1 MTFTI
6 FLIVL
11 AAALLHASWNA
22 IVKGSDDK
30 VLGMASMVIGQMV
43 PCVFALIW
51 LPWPS
56 SESVPWFILSLFF
69 HLGYQLFLISA
80 YKIGD
85 FTQVYPIAR
94 GVAPIIVTGISL
106 VFLGVELKLF
116 ELVAVL
122 LIICGIASLSFAK
135 QGDGLRNLKA
145 SGMAILTGICIAGY
159 SLADGLGARLSES
172 AVGFMAAIMFT
183 NGVIFSLYLRAAHAG
198 TLTRLVSHG
207 KLKMLGAGSASFA
220 AYALVVWAFTQ
231 APIALVT
238 ALRETSIIFALLIG
252 ILFFGER
259 LTPIKL
265 LATALAVGGAILL
278 RF

>member
-1 MTFTI
+1 M
-6 FLIVL
+6 
-11 AAALLHASWNA
+11 
-22 IVKGSDDK
+22 KGSDDK

-43 PCVFALIW
+43 PCLFALLW

-56 SESVPWFILSLFF
+56 TQSLPWFVLGIVF
-69 HLGYQLFLISA
+69 HLGYQLFLIAA

-94 GVAPIIVTGISL
+94 GVAPVIVTGVSL
-106 VFLGVELKLF
+106 VLLGVELKMT
-116 ELVAVL
+116 ELIAVL

-145 SGMAILTGICIAGY
+145 SGMAVLTGVCIAGY

-183 NGVIFSLYLRAAHAG
+183 NGLIFSIYLRAVHPG
-198 TLTRLVSHG
+198 TLTNLARSG
-207 KLKMLGAGSASFA
+207 KIKMLGAGGASFA
-220 AYALVVWAFTQ
+220 AYGMVVWAFTQ

-252 ILFFGER
+252 VFLIGER
-259 LTPIKL
+259 LTPIKI
-265 LATALAVGGAILL
+265 LATVLAVGGAILL
-278 RF
+278 RI